1 MEAYFCNSA
10 GHQNPFGKAIIILQ
24 QFEGRLNVHYIRMV
38 FFLMVNNDILIVAI
52 TRTFPF

>member
-1 MEAYFCNSA
+1 MEVYFCNSA
-10 GHQNPFGKAIIILQ
+10 GNQNPFGKVIITLQ

-38 FFLMVNNDILIVAI
+38 FFLMINNDILIVVI

>member
-10 GHQNPFGKAIIILQ
+10 GHQNPFGKAIIILK

-38 FFLMVNNDILIVAI
+38 FFLMINNDVLIVVI